1 MPSFF
6 GGSTCYGPLIGL
18 LAPKS
23 GLCCLGWWRT
33 WLLSTLRGCSFF
45 QETAAN
51 MLPSLRDST
60 FFLPILLFQLQIL
73 PPPNYK
79 QRVWPL
85 IKDSVRTCLSL
96 LCLVSLQ
103 IPGMRPASHFTNIED
118 NTHDSSCKA
127 AATEKFHQVYSL
139 EGLRHSP
146 WKASRGMG
154 EEEEK

>member
-1 MPSFF
+1 MVPPVMDHWLAFSPPSQVSAALDDGGHGCCRPSEAVPSFRKQL
-6 GGSTCYGPLIGL
+6 LI
-18 LAPKS
+18 
-23 GLCCLGWWRT
+23 
-33 WLLSTLRGCSFF
+33 CSPPYV
-45 QETAAN
+45 TVH
-51 MLPSLRDST
+51 

-146 WKASRGMG
+146 WRASKGMG